1 MNTPLKDTDA
11 DRRNRQN
18 RTGNRRMISRTT
30 DMKKSAV
37 SRLAAISLS
46 LSLTALTT
54 GCAVADNAPVAQTPK
69 TVPQMPFTE
78 QSLKAFANAGDYELL
93 FQLSQLQGQENS
105 SDILRRNSVVERYE
119 PFIQQFHLVSYPV
132 TGVYTKNNYRPDEE
146 LEFQPLPYL
155 DYGWNKQGRLISLD
169 QSGLTKKDWKI
180 ISKLS
185 QLRSIITMSYSG
197 GTDDVDLAWLKPLQQ
212 LESIYI
218 QGRRLFHFSDL
229 CQLHKLTEFRAP
241 NIYPQEP
248 VRFKDCQ
255 APLVSLRMQGSR
267 LDDLAVEGLPNL
279 LYLDISK
286 SAIQKISI
294 DGDSLPKLQ
303 YLQIQ
308 HAKLPEDLSQ
318 VKLPE
323 SLIQIDMYGSN
334 DPDIKKLILPENLKF
349 LDLGGVKL
357 DDFSFI
363 TTAKNLES
371 LYLTDSNF
379 HQYELLLKL
388 PNLKHLIL
396 VDHQLTDQQLLI
408 LSKLK
413 NLQYLN
419 IAGNPVTS
427 AQPLADL
434 KDLHFIML
442 GGTNITDYEKI
453 PYWPG
458 VIGIELPNFEE
469 HRRNTKIDDLPE
481 HLQKMVLA
489 GRMEDTEFL
498 NSIPEPPPEI
508 FG

>member
-1 MNTPLKDTDA
+1 MA
-11 DRRNRQN
+11 DR
-18 RTGNRRMISRTT
+18 TT
-30 DMKKSAV
+30 NMTQSV
-37 SRLAAISLS
+37 INRLAAISLS

-54 GCAVADNAPVAQTPK
+54 GCAVADNAPVAQAPK

-78 QSLKAFANAGDYELL
+78 QSLKAFANAEDYQRLK
-93 FQLSQLQGQENS
+93 QLSPLIVTSMDNEP
-105 SDILRRNSVVERYE
+105 LRFITIAYE
-119 PFIQQFHLVSYPV
+119 SRPYIWQDRLVSYPV
-132 TGVYTKNNYRPDEE
+132 PGSLFADTVTDPEQRQDYVSWVYSER
-146 LEFQPLPYL
+146 FS
-155 DYGWNKQGRLISLD
+155 WNPQGFLVALD
-169 QSGLTKKDWKI
+169 QDGVSKQDWKLI
-180 ISKLS
+180 TQFP
-185 QLRSIITMSYSG
+185 QLRSLRVSG
-197 GTDDVDLAWLKPLQQ
+197 FDEGSNIDLKWVRPLRK
-212 LESIYI
+212 LEFLRLH
-218 QGRRLFHFSDL
+218 GRKLYHFNEV
-229 CQLHKLTEFRAP
+229 CQFPKLAVLEPQSA
-241 NIYPQEP
+241 YPQEP
-248 VRFKDCQ
+248 INFAGCQ
-255 APLVSLRMQGSR
+255 APLTRLSFYQSR
-267 LDDLAVEGLPNL
+267 LDDLTINELPNL
-279 LYLDISK
+279 VQVDISRADIRK
-286 SAIQKISI
+286 LTI

-303 YLQIQ
+303 YLKMFE
-308 HAKLPEDLSQ
+308 AKLPEDLSQ

-371 LYLTDSNF
+371 LYLTGSNF